1 MKANV
6 VRKMAELHAL
16 EALEAAIESISEN
29 ELEILDCEGED
40 MGERLTHLLLAARI
54 RRRTDAGEPLKDA
67 FRAEMASVRETL
79 QNE

>member
-54 RRRTDAGEPLKDA
+54 RRRTDGGESLKDA